1 MKVFNSLFLA
11 GTISASILLIPT
23 KAKYFAWRCIG
34 PKSIGYGLR
43 IIEIQEPGSE
53 IVKIRDSSN
62 KIVIE
67 FFAKGSKA
75 EEVLSGV
82 GRNGENGIIHKR
94 IYTDGNGTRWIYKN
108 LDAHLTFQSTENS
121 ELNISCTP

>member
-1 MKVFNSLFLA
+1 MKVFNSLFFTGA
-11 GTISASILLIPT
+11 VSASILLIPT
-23 KAKYFAWRCIG
+23 QAKNFAWRCIG

-53 IVKIRDSSN
+53 IVRIRDSSN

-67 FFAKGSKA
+67 FSAKGPKT

-82 GRNGENGIIHKR
+82 GRNGEDGIIHKR
-94 IYTDGNGTRWIYKN
+94 IYADSNGTRWIYKN
-108 LDAHLTFQSTENS
+108 WDAHPSFQSTENS
-121 ELNISCTP
+121 ESNISCTL

>member
-1 MKVFNSLFLA
+1 MKAFNSLFLT
-11 GTISASILLIPT
+11 GIVSASILLIPT
-23 KAKYFAWRCIG
+23 QAKNFAWRCVG
-34 PKSIGYGLR
+34 PESIGYGLR
-43 IIEIQEPGSE
+43 IIEIKEPGSE

-67 FFAKGSKA
+67 FFAKGPKT

-82 GRNGENGIIHKR
+82 GRNGEDGIIHKR
-94 IYTDGNGTRWIYKN
+94 IYSDRNGTRWIYKN
-108 LDAHLTFQSTENS
+108 WDAHPTFQSKENS

>member
-1 MKVFNSLFLA
+1 MKAFNSLFLT
-11 GTISASILLIPT
+11 GIVSASILLIPT
-23 KAKYFAWRCIG
+23 QAKNFAWRCIG
-34 PKSIGYGLR
+34 PKSIGYGLK
-43 IIEIQEPGSE
+43 IIEVKEPGSE

-82 GRNGENGIIHKR
+82 GRNGEDGTIHKR
-94 IYTDGNGTRWIYKN
+94 IYSDSNGTRWIYKN
-108 LDAHLTFQSTENS
+108 WDAHPTFQSTENS

>member
-1 MKVFNSLFLA
+1 MKAFNSLFLT
-11 GTISASILLIPT
+11 GTVSASILLIPT
-23 KAKYFAWRCIG
+23 QAKNFAWRCIG
-34 PKSIGYGLR
+34 PKSIGYGLK
-43 IIEIQEPGSE
+43 IIEVKEPGSE

-67 FFAKGSKA
+67 FFAKGPKT

-82 GRNGENGIIHKR
+82 GRNGEDGIIHKR
-94 IYTDGNGTRWIYKN
+94 IYSDKNGTRWIYKN
-108 LDAHLTFQSTENS
+108 WDAHPTFQSTGNS

>member
-1 MKVFNSLFLA
+1 MKAFNSLFLT
-11 GTISASILLIPT
+11 GTVSASILLIPT
-23 KAKYFAWRCIG
+23 QAKNFAWRCIG
-34 PKSIGYGLR
+34 PKSIGYGLK
-43 IIEIQEPGSE
+43 IIEVKEPGSE

-67 FFAKGSKA
+67 FFAKGPKT

-82 GRNGENGIIHKR
+82 GRNGEDAIIHKR
-94 IYTDGNGTRWIYKN
+94 IYSDKNGTRWIYKN
-108 LDAHLTFQSTENS
+108 WDAHPTFQSAENS

>member
-1 MKVFNSLFLA
+1 MKVFNSLFFTGA
-11 GTISASILLIPT
+11 VSASILLIPT
-23 KAKYFAWRCIG
+23 QAKNFAWRCIG

-43 IIEIQEPGSE
+43 IIEIKEPGSE

-82 GRNGENGIIHKR
+82 GRNGEDGIIHKR
-94 IYTDGNGTRWIYKN
+94 IYSDKHGTRWIYKN
-108 LDAHLTFQSTENS
+108 WDAHPTFQSTENS